1 MMKRILYFNYM
12 NDLYGSSIGS
22 TIKALKLLGGLEK
35 HGWKVTFAW
44 RRDGRNEPS
53 RELRRRTIPF
63 YSLLR
68 RFLFTPKEIVF
79 NLIDFFK
86 ECRLARQIKPKL
98 LIVRLDAF
106 RISSLGVA
114 RLFKIPLIV
123 EADGACSYEWIHYHG
138 GPHLWKRPLL
148 FCERMMLRFAD
159 GVFTQ
164 SNISRIYYEQ
174 THGRWKTNIVVIP
187 NGADPVE
194 QTSKSETEAIQREL
208 NLHNRDVIIG
218 FLGSMHKWHGLQE
231 VRDLLVELLCKQ
243 PHVKLMFVGGGGA
256 QKDFIDSFPSLLR
269 ERIVFVRTVPYEL
282 VGRYISLFSIAVA
295 PYPPMPL
302 FYFSPVKIFDYMA
315 AGKAIVAPRLGQIGE
330 VLQHKVNA
338 LLYAPG
344 DFLEFYHHISTL
356 SRDEALRTRLG
367 KQARETFMR
376 AHTWDVRSAEL
387 DRFLRRRLSS
397 FSPSE

>member
-44 RRDGRNEPS
+44 RRDGWNEPS
-53 RELRRRTIPF
+53 GKLRHRTTFF
-63 YSLLR
+63 YSFFR
-68 RFLFTPKEIVF
+68 RILFTPKQLVL
-79 NLIDFFK
+79 NLFDFVQ
-86 ECRLARQIKPKL
+86 ECRLARRLKPE
-98 LIVRLDAF
+98 LIIARLDAF

-138 GPHLWKRPLL
+138 GPHLWKQPLL
-148 FCERMMLRFAD
+148 FCEKLMLRFAD
-159 GVFTQ
+159 GIFTQ
-164 SNISRIYYEQ
+164 SNVSRAYYEQ
-174 THGRWKTNIVVIP
+174 THGRWKTKVIVIP

-194 QTSKSETEAIQREL
+194 QMSESETEAIRCEL

-243 PHVKLMFVGGGGA
+243 PHVKLMFVGGGGT
-256 QKDFIDSFPSLLR
+256 QIDFIDSFPSLLR

-330 VLQHKVNA
+330 VLQHEVNA

-376 AHTWDVRSAEL
+376 AYTWDIRSAEL

-397 FSPSE
+397 FRPSE